1 MLPPRL
7 GITLGRVTREQK
19 VEALRRSLAKYRG
32 GRFETSGSGGA
43 SGMMFF
49 VDREGRTFYIGG
61 FKPQDA
67 VRIAEAL
74 NLTLELLAPTQI
86 L

>member
-1 MLPPRL
+1 M
-7 GITLGRVTREQK
+7 TKEEK
-19 VEALRRSLAKYRG
+19 VAELKRALAKYRG

-61 FKPQDA
+61 FKPEDA

-74 NLTLELLAPTQI
+74 NVTLRLLSWVEPPEERGGS
-86 L
+86 